1 MLRNSDYI
9 YNNVLIADEKVSTKQ
24 YCKKTTGV
32 DLSVKNFYN
41 LTSPGTILK
50 HKTIVG
56 NYSLIK
62 KQPFLVGGQA
72 FTGWFLPK
80 GSYLCELNEGCKFG
94 PNDVGYIIQRSS
106 LNRNCVELISSV
118 WDPSFTTQNENSIDN
133 MSVRINVHSET
144 GIYIEENARVGQLLV
159 FVIEDGEQYNAQ
171 EHQFQGRG
179 LK

>member
-1 MLRNSDYI
+1 MLKNSNYI
-9 YNNVLIADEKVSTKQ
+9 YDNVLIADENTSTKK

-32 DLSVKNFYN
+32 DLSVKTFYT
-41 LTSPGTILK
+41 LASPGIIMQK
-50 HKTIVG
+50 KTIVG
-56 NYSLIK
+56 EYQEVK
-62 KQPFLVGGQA
+62 KSYLDINGYQ

-94 PNDVGYIIQRSS
+94 PNDVGYVIQRSS
-106 LNRNCVELISSV
+106 LNRNCVEMISSV
-118 WDPSFTTQNENSIDN
+118 WDPSFTTQGEDKIDG

-159 FVIEDGEQYNAQ
+159 FEIEDGEQYNAQ